1 MSDVFYPAFIVPAPE
16 SNARATVA
24 VAALTAEQRDFVAA
38 VSERLAVHA
47 DALEVG
53 EVDRL
58 LTFFTE
64 DAVWMG
70 AGWPSRFGKSQLR
83 ELFTE
88 VAGTAR
94 VRSSCLAAHVA
105 GESGWT
111 FVDYAVEPND
121 PSVAPWTFRTAF
133 QWTRNDGNWLC
144 NGVLC
149 HA

>member
-1 MSDVFYPAFIVPAPE
+1 MSDIFYPAFIVPAPE
-16 SNARATVA
+16 SDTRATA
-24 VAALTAEQRDFVAA
+24 TALTAEQRDFTAA
-38 VSERLAVHA
+38 VSERLAMHA
-47 DALEVG
+47 DAMEVG

-70 AGWPSRFGKSQLR
+70 AGWPSRFGKSQFK

-94 VRSSCLAAHVA
+94 VRSTCLAAHVA

-111 FVDYAVEPND
+111 FVDYAVEPKD
-121 PSVAPWTFRTAF
+121 PSVSPWTFRTAF
-133 QWTRNDGNWLC
+133 QWMRKDGTWLC

-149 HA
+149 HT